1 MNYTKE
7 QIKIASR
14 DDAQKFRATIK
25 CLWDEQCDQAKL
37 LADVKPLVLMKHLDN
52 TVRTEYISVVK
63 NHFEGQKRLGNVKM
77 INGVEQVVPEHKL
90 DLATTLLDI
99 TTSVLNKFKR
109 GEYEV
114 L

>member
-14 DDAQKFRATIK
+14 NDAQKFRATIK

-37 LADVKPLVLMKHLDN
+37 LSDIKPLVLMKHLGN

-63 NHFEGQKRLGNVKM
+63 NHFEEQKALGNVKM
-77 INGVEQVVPEHKL
+77 INGVEQVIPEHRL
-90 DLATTLLDI
+90 DLAITLLDI
-99 TTSVLNKFKR
+99 TSAVLSKFKR